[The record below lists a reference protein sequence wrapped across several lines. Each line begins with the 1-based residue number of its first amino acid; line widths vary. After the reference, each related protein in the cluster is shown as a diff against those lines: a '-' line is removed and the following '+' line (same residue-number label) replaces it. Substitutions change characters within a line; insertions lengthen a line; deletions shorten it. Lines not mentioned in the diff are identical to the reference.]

1 MRLIALSLVLSAVAA
16 SAATTPEA
24 ARYGAENTFLSV
36 PKFSFHLSPRVS
48 AKSGQQNGAPVFE
61 VLDPKPR
68 EVSILRRRG
77 SPVGSVSLPALLD
90 HHRDLINKT
99 LGRKNYDI
107 SVAGDA
113 GFKKYFLTFQQ
124 AGSLLITPLGDLN
137 RLRGEGIDVTI
148 EPGVVYNFKAN
159 INIFNPVRG
168 STLEIHATKG
178 TQGPS
183 HDIKTGTI
191 LDLVKA
197 KSYVFNGAGNE
208 YWVLHGTDV
217 DPDTNKLTDTK
228 SLLFIHE
235 AGMSTKAW
243 PVAEASLPAG
253 KAVTVSFGDD
263 QFVLTRSAEGR
274 LTIEEA
280 N

>member
-1 MRLIALSLVLSAVAA
+1 MRLLALSLILSAVAA
-16 SAATTPEA
+16 SAANSPEA
-24 ARYGAENTFLSV
+24 ARFSAENTFLSV
-36 PKFSFHLSPRVS
+36 PKFSFRLSPRVS
-48 AKSGQQNGAPVFE
+48 AKLGQQTGTPLFE
-61 VLDPKPR
+61 VLDPRPR
-68 EVSILRRRG
+68 ELGPIRQKG
-77 SPVGSVSLPALLD
+77 NAVGSVSLPALLD

-113 GFKKYFLTFQQ
+113 GFKKYFLTFVNS
-124 AGSLLITPLGDLN
+124 GNLLIAPLGDLN
-137 RLRGEGIDVTI
+137 RLRGEGIDVTV
-148 EPGVVYNFKAN
+148 EPGVVYNFRAN

-197 KSYVFNGAGNE
+197 KSYIFNGAGNE
-208 YWVLHGTDV
+208 YWVLNGTDV
-217 DPDTNKLTDTK
+217 DPNTNKLTDTK

-243 PVAEASLPAG
+243 PIAEASLPAG
-253 KAVTVSFGDD
+253 KPVSVSFGDD
-263 QFVLTRSAEGR
+263 QFVLTRSAEGQ